1 MYVFEDYYRVVTVW
15 RVSIL
20 FEGMV
25 ILLEGMVILLGG
37 MVMLLER
44 LFGCRC

>member
-20 FEGMV
+20 FGGIV
-25 ILLEGMVILLGG
+25 ILLEG

-44 LFGCRC
+44 LLGCRC